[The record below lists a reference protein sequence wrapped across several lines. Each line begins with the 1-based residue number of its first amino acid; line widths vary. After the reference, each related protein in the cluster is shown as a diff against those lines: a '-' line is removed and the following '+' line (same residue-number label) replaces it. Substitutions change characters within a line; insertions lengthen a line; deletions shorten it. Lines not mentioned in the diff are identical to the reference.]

1 MKRKTFIIL
10 SLITIFN
17 YSLISAPSKN
27 GTYTDPAN
35 VDADYAIQGE
45 YCVFYSSFF
54 CKIEFHSQSKF

>member
-17 YSLISAPSKN
+17 YPLISAPSKN

-35 VDADYAIQGE
+35 VDADYAIQG
-45 YCVFYSSFF
+45 
-54 CKIEFHSQSKF
+54 